1 MLSSKEI
8 RNVKFSKSMSGY
20 KQEEVDVLLDK
31 IEADYDQFERT
42 LREMSSKIEQ
52 LRGEVD
58 EYKSS
63 QGSIQSVLVS
73 AQKLADQI
81 VEEAKLKSSEI
92 IADAQKSIENITA
105 REQELTSAFDRK
117 AGERKQELEDQIE
130 GIIKAAEDK
139 KQAVERATQ
148 DSVERQQMLF
158 DKLKIEIAAFKAD
171 ITKKY
176 KEHIEILSKIP
187 DTVPTDPKE
196 IAAAVSQN
204 LEAVPDVREFLSN
217 PKAQEIRSNPILTP
231 IFEEEEEYEEDYEE
245 PTGFIINADDFED
258 GQTEDDFED
267 IEE

>member
-52 LRGEVD
+52 LRGEVE

-81 VEEAKLKSSEI
+81 VEEAKVKSSEI

-105 REQELTSAFDRK
+105 REQELTSAFDKK
-117 AGERKQELEDQIE
+117 AGERKEALENQVE
-130 GIIKAAEDK
+130 GIIKTAEDK
-139 KQAVERATQ
+139 KAAVEKATQ

-171 ITKKY
+171 ITKRY
-176 KEHIEILSKIP
+176 KEHIEILSKLP
-187 DTVPTDPKE
+187 DTVPMDPKE

-204 LEAVPDVREFLSN
+204 LEAVPDVREFLANAEAKMLNNN
-217 PKAQEIRSNPILTP
+217 PAPA
-231 IFEEEEEYEEDYEE
+231 FEEDVEYEDEE
-245 PTGFIINADDFED
+245 PTGFVISADDFE
-258 GQTEDDFED
+258 QTETEDDLED

>member
-52 LRGEVD
+52 LRGEVE

-81 VEEAKLKSSEI
+81 VEEAKLKSGEI
-92 IADAQKSIENITA
+92 IESAQKSIENITA
-105 REQELTSAFDRK
+105 REQELTCAFDKK
-117 AGERKQELEDQIE
+117 AGERKEALENQVE
-130 GIIKAAEDK
+130 GIIKSAEDK
-139 KQAVERATQ
+139 KAAVEKATQ
-148 DSVERQQMLF
+148 NSVERQQMLF

-187 DTVPTDPKE
+187 DTVPMDPKE

-204 LEAVPDVREFLSN
+204 LEAVPDVREFLANAEAQTLYSN
-217 PKAQEIRSNPILTP
+217 PATVSV
-231 IFEEEEEYEEDYEE
+231 FEEEDDEE
-245 PTGFIINADDFED
+245 PAGFIISSDELEEEQPEEEFD
-258 GQTEDDFED
+258 D